1 MGIIQLHRLY
11 GSERLNNACRRAVY
25 GQAISYTR
33 IKNILENRLDS
44 DSLDVQKEHTD
55 KSHIPAHANIRGA
68 QAFK

>member
-1 MGIIQLHRLY
+1 MGIIQLHRHY
-11 GSERLNNACRRAVY
+11 GSERLNNACRRAVF

-33 IKNILENRLDS
+33 IKNILENKLDS
-44 DSLDVQKEHTD
+44 DSADNQKEYAN